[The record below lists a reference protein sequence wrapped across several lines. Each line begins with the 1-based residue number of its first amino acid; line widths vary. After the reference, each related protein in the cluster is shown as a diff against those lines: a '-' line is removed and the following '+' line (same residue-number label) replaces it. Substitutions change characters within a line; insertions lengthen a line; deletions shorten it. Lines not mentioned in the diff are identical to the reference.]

1 MVRKNRASAET
12 AALLVLQKSTG
23 DMGERLGGLTL
34 STEHANLIK
43 PQNNGAS
50 QYKACE
56 VIGVSS
62 RTLLGWQ
69 HIHNATYEVCHLT
82 RYIAQF

>member
-56 VIGVSS
+56 VICISS
-62 RTLLGWQ
+62 RTLQG
-69 HIHNATYEVCHLT
+69 
-82 RYIAQF
+82 